1 MATFCWHLEEII
13 LSDQL
18 FCDTP
23 TQQKAL
29 ASRGSPLDQNKSEG
43 ELTWWLVTLSSHLSL
58 PFAPQGESHFPK
70 GSGPRACRLPN
81 RAFEPHAQ
89 RSPSGRGGSS
99 GTLARHDALKLT
111 TVLIRI

>member
-1 MATFCWHLEEII
+1 MATFWWHLEEII

-29 ASRGSPLDQNKSEG
+29 ASRGSPLDQSEG
-43 ELTWWLVTLSSHLSL
+43 ELTWWLVTLSHGLSL
-58 PFAPQGESHFPK
+58 PCLCASGRVAFPK
-70 GSGPRACRLPN
+70 RLRAKGLQAAEPRI
-81 RAFEPHAQ
+81 RAANAQ
-89 RSPSGRGGSS
+89 RSPGDRGGSS